1 MLARLRR
8 TPFVLAI
15 GVLSL
20 VLGASAPVQ
29 ACARETAPPPCHG
42 APADATR
49 DAVPAEAQDRVMV
62 CCTVA
67 ATTPVLV
74 ATHDVPPVAVTATLP
89 ASEAEVQPQ
98 GFVLHR
104 IHGTAAPPSSP
115 PVARHVLFGSFL
127 M

>member
-8 TPFVLAI
+8 TPLVLAL

-20 VLGASAPVQ
+20 VLGASAPVR
-29 ACARETAPPPCHG
+29 ACAREVAPPPCHG
-42 APADATR
+42 APADAPR
-49 DAVPAEAQDRVMV
+49 DAVPADVQDGVMV

-67 ATTPVLV
+67 ATTPVPV
-74 ATHDVPPVAVTATLP
+74 AVPDVPPVALTATLP
-89 ASEAEVQPQ
+89 ASEADVPPQ
-98 GFVLHR
+98 GPAPHR
-104 IHGTAAPPSSP
+104 VHGTAAPPLSP